1 MTAHGP
7 EGAGGGRLGVLGAL
21 VLDTI
26 RRPGTG
32 EPVEAPG
39 GVTYALAAFEAR
51 PPAGW
56 EAVPLVKVG
65 ADARDVADA
74 LLSRL
79 DSVATTEGVLTVPE
93 PNNRVE
99 LVYDGRGDR
108 TERLTGGVPGW
119 GWEELSPLLGGCDAL
134 YVNLVA
140 GWEVDLACARRLRG
154 SVPGPVYCDLHSLFL
169 DRSGDGV
176 RRPRV
181 PDAWRG
187 WVRCFDYLQLNR
199 DELGALADEADEEP
213 ASLARRLVADAGP
226 RALFV
231 TLGAEGA
238 AWVARGAA
246 PRPGED
252 GGSAGRGRGDGPG
265 LRTGR
270 AAPPRRVEDGDP
282 TGCGD
287 VWGMACFGALLEGA
301 DAPSAVARAN
311 ELASRNAARSG
322 GLGLLAPSAG
332 STGPDEGGPGRRR
345 PVGRE
350 DGTERPGGG
359 PR

>member
-1 MTAHGP
+1 MTANGT
-7 EGAGGGRLGVLGAL
+7 GAGDGRRLGVLGAL

-26 RRPGTG
+26 RRPGE

-56 EAVPLVKVG
+56 GAVPLVKVG
-65 ADARDVADA
+65 ADAREVADA

-79 DSVATTEGVLTVPE
+79 GSVVGREGVLAVPE

-99 LVYDGRGDR
+99 LLYDGEGER

-119 GWEELSPLLGGCDAL
+119 TWEELSPLLGRCDAL

-169 DRSGDGV
+169 DRTADGV
-176 RRPRV
+176 RRRRV
-181 PDAWRG
+181 PDEWRS
-187 WVRCFDYLQLNR
+187 WVRCFDYLQVNR
-199 DELGALADEADEEP
+199 DELAALADDAGEAPER
-213 ASLARRLVADAGP
+213 LARRLVGGDGP

-231 TLGAEGA
+231 TLGPDGA
-238 AWVARGAA
+238 AWAARTGPEGAVSPEGRRRA
-246 PRPGED
+246 A
-252 GGSAGRGRGDGPG
+252 GGPS
-265 LRTGR
+265 TGR
-270 AAPPRRVEDGDP
+270 APPPRCLEDGDP

-287 VWGMACFGALLEGA
+287 VWGMACFAGLLEGA
-301 DAPSAVARAN
+301 APPAAAARAN
-311 ELASRNAARSG
+311 ELASRNAARTG
-322 GLGLLAPSAG
+322 GLGLLDPS
-332 STGPDEGGPGRRR
+332 GPAARDRGGAGRRGG
-345 PVGRE
+345 VGR
-350 DGTERPGGG
+350 DGESERRGAG